1 MRSETKLLLRALP
14 LAITIL
20 SCGIVLPS
28 VATPADEQP
37 PVKVQLRIEPGH
49 PWLPPFGLERV
60 GRTLHAVITGEQHD
74 APAGEFVLVGL
85 RDGKEVSRNTLSW
98 IVKPQQVWDP
108 APVPCYARI
117 PLDAQ
122 PSEVVLLLKTSPDA
136 APVELAR
143 QTITLEAEAIA
154 KPDKVINPIDLG
166 TVLVPADWL
175 LLAGGQAATVDLAA
189 VSRDPKAQTGHVS
202 AWYESAPDQKSTAPI
217 ALSQNQKSQVS
228 LTLDACSKTLERD
241 VLHVSIDD
249 GNGRELWQKQIPAMI
264 VPKPPACPTFGAV
277 ATKLRYDAPVASFAD
292 GKCSWL
298 DYDELWDPK
307 YDDVVVFL
315 PNGGRFL
322 FWRGASYIPFWC
334 SRNNTGLTYEWAER
348 LSPNEGFVDCPEPI
362 TDKVLR
368 FSHVEIVESTPA
380 RVHIRWT
387 YQSCDFNYKVNGD
400 FCTEDF
406 YFYPDG
412 FGTRAV
418 TLTHIPEAVYELAEF
433 IVITPRNAY
442 PMDVLPSNQGSI
454 LAISGEKSPLIYPHP
469 EAQGQW
475 NKVSNIPAVYRVRL
489 NKDDPMTAISF
500 SPTLTAMPI
509 VYPPFVEQG
518 IEVTRMYW
526 ASIWPLTRGLMT
538 PWDTSDRI
546 AISPGTNCLITF
558 AEKKPKPIR
567 SETVETKDGLGN
579 VKPMVVETF
588 AWLIGMTDASDQS
601 LLDWARSYAQPPA
614 LELQGARQDSDPYAA
629 DRRAHRLIV
638 EKTAVDINIVPTGR
652 CVNPVFELQQAP
664 AALASVQLGDQT
676 LDRSRYAWDGKTLWL
691 DAVLEEPT
699 RLRLAFGDK

>member
-1 MRSETKLLLRALP
+1 MKAETMIARHPLFTIAALLGMIA
-14 LAITIL
+14 
-20 SCGIVLPS
+20 VLPA
-28 VATPADEQP
+28 VAADDANQT

-60 GRTLHAVITGEQHD
+60 GRTLHAVITGDQQQP
-74 APAGEFVLVGL
+74 PAGEFVLVGT
-85 RDGKEVSRNTLSW
+85 RDGKEVSRNALSW
-98 IVKPQQVWDP
+98 IVKPTQVWDP
-108 APVPCYARI
+108 APVPCYARV

-122 PSEVVLLLKTSPDA
+122 PAEIVLLQKATPEA

-154 KPDKVINPIDLG
+154 KPDKVTNPIDLG

-175 LLAGGQAATVDLAA
+175 LLAGGQKAVVEMAA
-189 VSRDPKAQTGHVS
+189 VNRNADPQAGRVL
-202 AWYESAPDQKSTAPI
+202 AWYESSPQQKVTASLLL
-217 ALSQNQKSQVS
+217 AQGQKSQAS
-228 LTLDACSKTLERD
+228 LELGPCSSSLERD
-241 VLHVSIDD
+241 VLRVSIE
-249 GNGRELWQKQIPAMI
+249 GNDGRELWQKQIPTMI
-264 VPKPPACPTFGAV
+264 VPTPPACPTFGAV
-277 ATKLRYDAPVASFAD
+277 QTKLRYDAPVASFSE

-298 DYDELWDPK
+298 KYDELWDAK
-307 YDDVVVFL
+307 FQDVVVFL

-348 LSPNEGFVDCPEPI
+348 LSPNEGFTDCPEPI

-368 FSHVEIVESTPA
+368 FSHVEIVESTAA
-380 RVHIRWT
+380 RVHVRWT

-454 LAISGEKSPLIYPHP
+454 LAINGEKSPLIYPHP
-469 EAQGQW
+469 ETQGQW

-518 IEVTRMYW
+518 IQVTRMYW

-546 AISPGTNCLITF
+546 AIGPGTNCLITF

-567 SETVETKDGLGN
+567 SETMETKDGLGQ
-579 VKPMVVETF
+579 VKPMIVETF
-588 AWLIGMTDASDQS
+588 VWLIGMTDANDAT

-614 LELQGARQDSDPYAA
+614 LELQGARQDSEPYAA
-629 DRRAHRLIV
+629 DRRAMGLIV
-638 EKTAVDINIVPTGR
+638 EKAAVDINIVPTGR
-652 CVNPVFELQQAP
+652 CVNPVFELQHAP
-664 AALASVQLGDQT
+664 AALASVQLGGQT
-676 LDRSRYAWDGKTLWL
+676 LDRSRYAWDGKTLWI